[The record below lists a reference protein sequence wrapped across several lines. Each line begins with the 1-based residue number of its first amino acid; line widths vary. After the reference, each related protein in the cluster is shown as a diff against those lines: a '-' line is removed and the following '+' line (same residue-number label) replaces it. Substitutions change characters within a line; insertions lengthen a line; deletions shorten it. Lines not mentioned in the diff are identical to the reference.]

1 MFSLPS
7 SFLPQLLFLV
17 RRFDGITNQL
27 SCEEWCEVT
36 LGNLPMWLM
45 TKNYLMQYILLEAT
59 YLRSASCINPSDSQ
73 MGLGTN
79 AAAAAGLE
87 AAASCNPD
95 TGGGFGDLE
104 ATNIAGVTTGDEGYS
119 PDRRL
124 QQQQHDHEQQQQQQH
139 MAAAAAATAAAV
151 AAAGAGMVGGPSSP
165 SAAAAAAYAA
175 AAIARDA
182 AAMAAAAAAA
192 AEALGRQGRRAAA
205 AAGGVFAEDPSSS
218 RQQTFTQA
226 GFMPVLPPTTTAPAG
241 AGKAVSGGAPSQ
253 LPVSAGIPGGL
264 PEQSGGYRGGS
275 GGLGGYPPGGGSGSR
290 AVGYG
295 PQGTS
300 SSSSSEDAAAYA

>member
-1 MFSLPS
+1 M
-7 SFLPQLLFLV
+7 

-27 SCEEWCEVT
+27 VCEEWCEVT

-45 TKNYLMQYILLEAT
+45 SKNYLMQYILLEAT
-59 YLRSASCINPSDSQ
+59 YLRSASCINPLDNH
-73 MGLGTN
+73 MGLGAN
-79 AAAAAGLE
+79 AAAAGLE

-95 TGGGFGDLE
+95 TGGMGDLE
-104 ATNIAGVTTGDEGYS
+104 ATNVMTTGDEGYS
-119 PDRRL
+119 PDL
-124 QQQQHDHEQQQQQQH
+124 QQQQHEQQQRV
-139 MAAAAAATAAAV
+139 AAAAAAAAVAGQAQAAAAAAAV
-151 AAAGAGMVGGPSSP
+151 AVAAGAGMVGPSSP

-175 AAIARDA
+175 AAVARDA

-192 AEALGRQGRRAAA
+192 AEALGRHRHQ
-205 AAGGVFAEDPSSS
+205 AAGRGYTEDPSSS
-218 RQQTFTQA
+218 RQQTFTHA

-241 AGKAVSGGAPSQ
+241 AGRTASGGVPSQ
-253 LPVSAGIPGGL
+253 LPGTAGGVSGGV
-264 PEQSGGYRGGS
+264 PEQSGGYRGGL

-290 AVGYG
+290 AFGLG